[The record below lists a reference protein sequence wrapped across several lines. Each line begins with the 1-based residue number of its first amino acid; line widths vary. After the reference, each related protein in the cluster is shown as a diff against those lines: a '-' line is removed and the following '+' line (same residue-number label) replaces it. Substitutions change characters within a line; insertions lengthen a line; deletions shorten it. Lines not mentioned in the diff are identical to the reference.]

1 MSPRSGII
9 ALVAEDDP
17 VVRMEAADILGDAGF
32 DVLEA
37 STAPLALA
45 HLEGRT
51 EVTLLVTDVAM
62 PGPMNGL
69 ALAHEARRRFPQLG
83 IILVSAHVP
92 PEPGQMPEGAR
103 FLEKPYYANRLAR
116 VIREIGQNRAAVD

>member
-1 MSPRSGII
+1 MI

-17 VVRMEAADILGDAGF
+17 VVRMEAADILEDAGF

-37 STAPLALA
+37 STARLALA
-45 HLEGRT
+45 HLEGRK

-69 ALAHEARRRFPQLG
+69 ALAHEARRRFPQMG
-83 IILVSAHVP
+83 IIVVSAHVP
-92 PEPGQMPEGAR
+92 PKPDQMPEGAR
-103 FLEKPYYANRLAR
+103 FLEKPYHANRLAR
-116 VIREIGQNRAAVD
+116 VIREFDQNRAAG